1 MIIIDYIIMT
11 SLVKL
16 EDVYYIFNTFYHLGG
31 GGVKMQKNNCKRELD
46 NQPNWENVKTSQG
59 KCQIIN

>member
-1 MIIIDYIIMT
+1 MT